1 MNCNGNICRS
11 YTFDTSAGTINVDLP
26 DGYSYETL
34 NITLVNNI
42 SEFNN
47 GSIPT
52 LGIHRFPPVNSKSPS
67 RLSLVV
73 KDNTKSCE
81 IRFEIMQFGQI
92 PDVHYFDNAFEPIL
106 VTGNDGNEY
115 NVIPS
120 NQFK

>member
-1 MNCNGNICRS
+1 MTCNGNICRN
-11 YTFDTSAGTINVDLP
+11 YTYDTSAGTINVPLP
-26 DGYSYETL
+26 DGYSYETI
-34 NITLVNNI
+34 NITFVNNI

-67 RLSLVV
+67 TLSLVI
-73 KDNTKSCE
+73 KDTTKSCE

-92 PDVHYFDNAFEPIL
+92 PDAHYFDNTFVPIL
-106 VTGNDGNEY
+106 VTGDDGKEY

-120 NQFK
+120 DQFK